1 MTIGQNIQNWF
12 AACEPG
18 RAPRY
23 QAIADVIDEA
33 IIQGQVASGIKLPP
47 HRSLSD
53 LLGVTAGTVSRAY
66 AELERRGAVMS
77 RVGDGTYVCERCQPA
92 ESTASSRLVDLGQ
105 NVVSSLS
112 QADALART
120 LATLG
125 QEPCTLAGLLEYQ
138 PEAGRVQ
145 HRRIASRWL
154 TRFGFTDEPE
164 QVVLTHGAQH
174 ALACLL
180 RLLATPGD
188 VVLCE
193 ALSYP
198 SITTLAHQLRLQLI
212 SVEIDAEGV
221 VPESLE
227 QACQSYQARV
237 LFCVP
242 TLHNPTTAIM
252 SETRRHQIAAI
263 AKRYKLQIIE
273 DAVPAPILDTQPV
286 ALGALLPEQVFF
298 MTSFSKSVAAGLRI
312 GYIRTPRAWLG
323 KLSAILRSNSW
334 MATPLLAEVV
344 SRWMESGQMTE
355 LLKEQRQEIQ
365 QRHAIA
371 RAILGNYLP
380 AAHDHSYH
388 LWLAL
393 PEPWRVSDLVY
404 RLRRDEV
411 IVKPADAFTVG
422 RTPAPPSIRLC
433 LSGAPNRAALQ
444 DGLQRIRQA
453 FIKGPEGYGN

>member
-1 MTIGQNIQNWF
+1 MMLGHNIKNWL
-12 AACEPG
+12 AAHDP
-18 RAPRY
+18 RRTPRY

-33 IIQGQVASGIKLPP
+33 ISQGQVASGIKLPP
-47 HRSLSD
+47 HRSLSNH
-53 LLGVTAGTVSRAY
+53 LSVTVGTVSRAY
-66 AELERRGAVMS
+66 AELERRGAVTS
-77 RVGDGTYVCERCQPA
+77 RVGDGTYVCERRQYV
-92 ESTASSRLVDLGQ
+92 ASVSPSNLIDLGQ
-105 NVVSSLS
+105 NVIRAVS
-112 QADALART
+112 QADALAQ
-120 LATLG
+120 TLG
-125 QEPCTLAGLLEYQ
+125 ALGKEPETLAGLLEYQ
-138 PEAGRVQ
+138 PEAGRAQ
-145 HRRIASRWL
+145 HRVIASRWL
-154 TRFGFTDEPE
+154 TRFGFLDEPE

-180 RLLATPGD
+180 RLLAAPGD

-198 SITTLAHQLRLQLI
+198 SIATLAHQLRLQLI
-212 SVEIDAEGV
+212 SVDIDADGV

-252 SETRRHQIAAI
+252 SEARRHKIVAI
-263 AKRYKLQIIE
+263 AKRYKLNIIE
-273 DAVPAPILDTQPV
+273 DAVPAPILDVQPV

-298 MTSFSKSVAAGLRI
+298 MTSYSKSVAAGLRI

-344 SRWMESGQMTE
+344 SRWIESGQMAD
-355 LLKEQRQEIQ
+355 LLKEQRHEILQ
-365 QRHAIA
+365 CHAIA
-371 RAILGNYLP
+371 RATLGAYFD
-380 AAHDHSYH
+380 ATHDVSYH
-388 LWLAL
+388 IWLAV

-404 RLRRDEV
+404 RLRRNDV
-411 IVKPADAFTVG
+411 IVKPSDAFTIG

-433 LSGAPNRAALQ
+433 LSGAQSRPVLQ
-444 DGLQRIRQA
+444 DALQRIQRT
-453 FIKGPEGYGN
+453 FIDGPEIYAR